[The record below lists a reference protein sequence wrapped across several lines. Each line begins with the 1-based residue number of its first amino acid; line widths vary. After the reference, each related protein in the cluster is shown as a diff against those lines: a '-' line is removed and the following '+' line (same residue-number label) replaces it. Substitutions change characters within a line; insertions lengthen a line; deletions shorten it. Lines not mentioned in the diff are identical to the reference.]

1 MCCTVLS
8 GLKSYSALADQKNNH
23 PVSKEEKLMFQ
34 ELMPLLAHRIV
45 VLAATRTGP
54 DLIRRGRSS
63 DLNLYGIANIGSARP
78 LRDLTP

>member
-1 MCCTVLS
+1 
-8 GLKSYSALADQKNNH
+8 
-23 PVSKEEKLMFQ
+23 MFQ
-34 ELMPLLAHRIV
+34 EPMPLLAHRIV

-63 DLNLYGIANIGSARP
+63 DLNPYGIANIGSARP